1 MVKCI
6 RIDFSIRIWFTWK
19 KIAYVFFPAYRNFI
33 KSREP
38 STVCFC
44 FRLLFLLLCTLK
56 SVQWNFKL
64 VSKVGIEDR
73 VCGCQSMIICDKL
86 FEWDKWHEWNLIEL
100 RIVILMLQLNSQ
112 LESFWFATGLL
123 IVQAIF
129 SPLQAMAIL
138 SLCIMFI
145 MHNDAFHYKILRT
158 SPCILPTHPQQLII

>member
-6 RIDFSIRIWFTWK
+6 RIVFSIRIWFTWK
-19 KIAYVFFPAYRNFI
+19 KIAYIFFPAYRNFI

-38 STVCFC
+38 STVCLC
-44 FRLLFLLLCTLK
+44 FRLFFLLLHTLK

-86 FEWDKWHEWNLIEL
+86 LECDKWHEWNLIEL

-123 IVQAIF
+123 IVRAIF

-138 SLCIMFI
+138 SLCIM
-145 MHNDAFHYKILRT
+145 MHFVIRSLGHLHVS
-158 SPCILPTHPQQLII
+158 SPPTPNS